1 MTTDNSNVQ
10 NECSQNQATTRI
22 KSIGISNP
30 VTNGNVLRAGDP
42 GPATPV
48 LVAVAG
54 IFSYDADYYLDGVKV
69 LAVKTDNG
77 SGTDNGNPYA
87 SPEAEYEAV
96 VSSADAIDVPEGNI
110 DRQNGTWF
118 VNGTVAANIDR
129 DPNYTW
135 NRISAV
141 ALVTLLN
148 AEGDPLPVSQAVT
161 GNQFKANPVDATFK
175 AAASAA
181 QHGGG
186 CREALVIAPPMLKPL
201 EVCDGWI
208 RYSFF
213 SLSGSRIP
221 MPPIN
226 GYQLA
231 SPECCQ
237 TPLQARSIAVA
248 TGAIDWHPRQ
258 GRNLVITRSHGI
270 LDTSPFD
277 GSTRR
282 RMQFDGLP
290 KFCFLVHQLRNSAAE
305 DVTRIPVDAECR
317 ERPQR
322 ILLNPQKP
330 FFVQVNNVQDDRT
343 KSDGTLDFWVKI
355 LS

>member
-1 MTTDNSNVQ
+1 MSTDNNPAAAPDCPEQKNIVLLSEITIGAPTTDGDVRRTGSVLVSVGGTFFYGPDY
-10 NECSQNQATTRI
+10 EL
-22 KSIGISNP
+22 IGI
-30 VTNGNVLRAGDP
+30 
-42 GPATPV
+42 
-48 LVAVAG
+48 
-54 IFSYDADYYLDGVKV
+54 KV
-69 LAVKTDNG
+69 LTVKTDNG
-77 SGTDNGNPYA
+77 SGADNGNPYA
-87 SPEAEYEAV
+87 SDVLEIAAV
-96 VSSADAIDVPEGNI
+96 TSSPDAIDIPEGNI
-110 DRQNGTWF
+110 SRQYGTWSA
-118 VNGTVAANIDR
+118 NLIVAANIDR
-129 DPNYTW
+129 DPDYTW
-135 NRISAV
+135 NRISVYADVLLVNTEGTALTPGEVV
-141 ALVTLLN
+141 A
-148 AEGDPLPVSQAVT
+148 
-161 GNQFKANPVDATFK
+161 GNQFKATPVDSLIRPAPATPSP
-175 AAASAA
+175 AP
-181 QHGGG
+181 QHGDH
-186 CREALVIAPPMLKPL
+186 CRKEAIHVPAMLQPL

-213 SLSGSRIP
+213 SLSGGSIP

-226 GYQLA
+226 GYLLA
-231 SPECCQ
+231 SPDCCE
-237 TPLQARSIAVA
+237 TALSARSIAIA

-270 LDTSPFD
+270 LDTGPFD

-330 FFVQVNNVQDDRT
+330 FYVQVNNVQDDRT